1 MAETMK
7 EIIIIYGRIFTIFPL
22 LLFSTLIMGKR
33 SIGELPVFDFLIIL
47 TLGSIVGA
55 DIADPKIEH
64 LHTAFA
70 VLGVALLQRMFTSWS
85 IKRRWFGRLITFEP
99 TIVIRNGE
107 FIMGAMKKIRY
118 SLDNILQ
125 MLREKDVFDL
135 SEVDLGII
143 EANGKLTV
151 LKKTTK
157 LTPTLEDLNIY
168 KSKVGVSYPI
178 IVEGKIY
185 TNILTQLGLD
195 ESWVLGELSKHD
207 LSRNDVFF
215 ASVNEKH
222 ELTYSVVN
230 NTTSSPPDILH

>member
-1 MAETMK
+1 MGETLK
-7 EIIIIYGRIFTIFPL
+7 EILVVYGRILTIYPL
-22 LLFSTLIMGKR
+22 LLFAALMMGKR

-47 TLGSIVGA
+47 SLGSLVGA
-55 DIADPKIEH
+55 DIADPKIVH
-64 LHTAFA
+64 LHTALA
-70 VLGVALLQRMFTSWS
+70 VVGVALLQRVFSSWS

-107 FIMGAMKKIRY
+107 FVMGAMKKIRY

-135 SEVDLGII
+135 SEVDVGII

-151 LKKTTK
+151 LKKATK
-157 LTPTLEDLNIY
+157 LTPTLEDLNIF
-168 KSKVGVSYPI
+168 KSKAGVSYPV

-185 TNILTQLGLD
+185 TDILNQLELD
-195 ESWVLGELSKHD
+195 EAWVLGELSKHG
-207 LSRNDVFF
+207 LNRNDIFF
-215 ASVNEKH
+215 ASVNAKN

-230 NTTSSPPDILH
+230 NKTSSPPDILH

>member
-1 MAETMK
+1 MVETMK
-7 EIIIIYGRIFTIFPL
+7 EIFVVYGRIITIYPL
-22 LLFSTLIMGKR
+22 LLFSALIMGKR
-33 SIGELPVFDFLIIL
+33 SIGELPVFDFLIVL
-47 TLGSIVGA
+47 SLGSLVGA
-55 DIADPKIEH
+55 DIADPKIDH
-64 LHTAFA
+64 LHTALA
-70 VLGVALLQRMFTSWS
+70 VLGVALLQRLFSSWS

-107 FIMGAMKKIRY
+107 FLMGAMKKIRY

-151 LKKTTK
+151 LKKATK

-168 KSKVGVSYPI
+168 KRPAGVSYPI

-185 TNILTQLGLD
+185 TDILTQLKLD
-195 ESWVLGELSKHD
+195 EAWVLSELSKHG
-207 LSRNDVFF
+207 LNRNDIFF
-215 ASVNEKH
+215 ASVNAKN

-230 NTTSSPPDILH
+230 NKVNSPPDILH